1 MTPKETTFTR
11 DTVLQAALDV
21 VRRRGWDG
29 LTARGVAE
37 RLGASVAPVYSAFGS
52 METLLRETLKEIRRL
67 LQEYTSQ
74 GYSESPFLNIGAGI
88 VSFARDEP
96 MLYQALFQIRH
107 GFQDVVEGVN
117 ASILSW
123 MKADAQLGLLSDASR
138 ERLYDNIGFYTMGLA
153 AAVAA
158 GRVADVS
165 VDTIVRLLK
174 NMGNIVMFAE
184 VSGIADFDSPENER
198 EWLRIMKEKNIPL
211 PETRLEMKP
220 ASGPAPT
227 AAASP
232 LVPKSRAARKS
243 CPAAKSAG
251 SQETR
256 SKLPT
261 AANRRAPSP
270 HIKQSR
276 PAARATG
283 NAARAGGAKR
293 PTVQRDKGRNKS

>member
-11 DTVLQAALDV
+11 DIVLQAALDV
-21 VRRRGWDG
+21 VRRRGWDA
-29 LTARGVAE
+29 LTARSVAE

-52 METLLRETLKEIRRL
+52 METLLRETLNEIRRL
-67 LQEYTSQ
+67 LQKFTSQ
-74 GYSESPFLNIGAGI
+74 AYSEIPFLNIGAGI

-138 ERLYDNIGFYTMGLA
+138 ERLYDNIGYYTMGLA

-165 VDTIVRLLK
+165 VETIVRLLK

-211 PETRLEMKP
+211 PETRPEIKP
-220 ASGPAPT
+220 ASGIPPT

-232 LVPKSRAARKS
+232 LAPKFRAVRKS
-243 CPAAKSAG
+243 CPTAKSGG

-256 SKLPT
+256 DKLPT
-261 AANRRAPSP
+261 AANRRANIPPVKRSRSSG
-270 HIKQSR
+270 KTAGR
-276 PAARATG
+276 PADP
-283 NAARAGGAKR
+283 GGAKR
-293 PTVQRDKGRNKS
+293 PSVQRVKGRNKS